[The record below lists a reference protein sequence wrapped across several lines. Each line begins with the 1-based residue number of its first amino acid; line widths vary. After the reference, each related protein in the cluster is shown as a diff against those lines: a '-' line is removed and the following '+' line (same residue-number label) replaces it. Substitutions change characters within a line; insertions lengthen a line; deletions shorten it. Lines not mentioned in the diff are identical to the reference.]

1 MVDIKRANK
10 LLLDAAKAL
19 ANGADP
25 FNHDWLVEN
34 NVTLDECMSLS
45 ERMAIILKGFLG
57 SDKDEQMNLLA
68 IGAVYGEEG
77 IDLNFFKASIKLAAT
92 TRKLKALK

>member
-1 MVDIKRANK
+1 MVDVKRSNK

-19 ANGADP
+19 EKGGDP
-25 FNHDWLVEN
+25 FSHDWLVEN
-34 NVTLDECMSLS
+34 EVTLDECMSLS

-57 SDKDEQMNLLA
+57 SDKDEQLNLLA
-68 IGAVYGEEG
+68 VGAVYGEEG
-77 IDLNFFKASIKLAAT
+77 IDIGMFKSSIKLAAA